1 MDNVIAAYNGSM
13 EKGCWLR
20 LKALAHFI
28 ASQGHTIHLVVPAHF
43 DVGAR
48 PGVVKVPV
56 ETRKSRLWGLA
67 KIKTAL
73 TFALVTRRL
82 TKQLANP
89 AIVSF
94 DTHNGLSFVATPNRA
109 LKALFI
115 RGETHYQAKYNE
127 PFFYGLFIRAMDRL
141 VKARADTV
149 VYNNSPSMRREAEL
163 LGKYQPMVH
172 KIPNDSKVAPQC
184 RIARNPEPFTIGYC
198 GQLSKRKNV
207 EFLIRAFLE
216 LERHQQQ
223 ACRLIIQGNWQAYS
237 WVEDYL
243 DAERYP
249 NIHFRDW
256 GPDTEAFYRDI
267 DLFVL
272 PSLFDDFSNAALD
285 AIANGIPVLLSATG
299 GSPEMVEGN
308 PRLLFDLAEGEAAL
322 ANRIGQVMGN
332 YREMCREVG
341 VLSANYSFDWAR
353 EVFGH
358 IKYVHNNRKKPASGR
373 SEGTPISGA
382 RG

>member
-28 ASQGHTIHLVVPAHF
+28 ASQGHTIYLVVPAHF
-43 DVGAR
+43 DVGSQ

-56 ETRKSRLWGLA
+56 ATCKSSLWGLT
-67 KIKTAL
+67 KIKTAV

-82 TKQLANP
+82 TKELANP

-94 DTHNGLSFVATPNRA
+94 DTHNGLSFLATPA
-109 LKALFI
+109 ASVLKTLFI
-115 RGETHYQAKYNE
+115 RGETHYQARYNE
-127 PFFYGLFIRAMDRL
+127 PFFYGLFIRATDRL

-149 VYNNSPSMRREAEL
+149 VYNNSFSLRREAEL

-184 RIARNPEPFTIGYC
+184 RIARNPGPFTIGYC

-207 EFLIRAFLE
+207 EFLIRAFLK
-216 LERHQQQ
+216 LNRQQDCQ
-223 ACRLIIQGNWQAYS
+223 LVIQSNWQAYA
-237 WVEDYL
+237 WVEEYL
-243 DAERYP
+243 DSEQYP

-256 GPDTEAFYRDI
+256 GPDTQDFYRDI

-285 AIANGIPVLLSATG
+285 AIANGIPVLLSGTG

-308 PRLLFDLAEGEAAL
+308 PRLLFDLDEGETAL
-322 ANRIGQVMGN
+322 ANRLDHAIDH
-332 YREMCREVG
+332 YPALCREIG
-341 VLSANYSFDWAR
+341 VLAGRYRFNWAQ
-353 EVFGH
+353 EVFSH
-358 IKYVHNNRKKPASGR
+358 ICYVYNNRRQQAMPGPLGKRIAGSRK
-373 SEGTPISGA
+373 
-382 RG
+382 